1 MNHVYYSQR
10 TETNP
15 HPEGLSFRDTVDLFT
30 RVYDRLGEDGY
41 FTGALGYECV
51 DAGLV
56 EGRIRDMSLEVL
68 LAVRKNYLWPIATKA
83 PVYGEDDLFDMIE
96 FL

>member
-1 MNHVYYSQR
+1 
-10 TETNP
+10 
-15 HPEGLSFRDTVDLFT
+15 
-30 RVYDRLGEDGY
+30 
-41 FTGALGYECV
+41 
-51 DAGLV
+51 
-56 EGRIRDMSLEVL
+56 MSLEVL